1 MVTALAKRP
10 SIPKPKK
17 NQQKNFKP
25 TLATLVNGTQAVMVA
40 FNYRLT

>member
-10 SIPKPKK
+10 SIPKPQK

-25 TLATLVNGTQAVMVA
+25 TLAVNGTQVVMVA

>member
-17 NQQKNFKP
+17 QQHNFKP
-25 TLATLVNGTQAVMVA
+25 TLAVNGTQAVMVA